1 MWTGAYIIISQMKNT
16 ETQVQEN
23 RPVKQ
28 WPVPVIAIIA
38 WLIPGA
44 GHWLRGKKDRAIAIF
59 CGVMFLFL
67 IGIFAGGTAL
77 INFKEAQLWYL
88 AQIFSGLPCLLSTPD
103 WAIGWP
109 MDNLPNWMP
118 EKLGLFFRNAVPYV
132 TMNIGSMGYGRGIDM
147 GQLYT
152 SCAGLLNLLC
162 IMDAIIPQHKPAE
175 QSNCDSKGENA

>member
-1 MWTGAYIIISQMKNT
+1 MKNT

-23 RPVKQ
+23 TPVKQ

-59 CGVMFLFL
+59 CGIMFLFL
-67 IGIFAGGTAL
+67 VGIFAGGTAL
-77 INFKEAQLWYL
+77 INYKQAQLWYL
-88 AQIFSGLPCLLSTPD
+88 AQIFCGLPSLIMTSTQD
-103 WAIGWP
+103 
-109 MDNLPNWMP
+109 
-118 EKLGLFFRNAVPYV
+118 
-132 TMNIGSMGYGRGIDM
+132 MGYGRGIDM

-162 IMDAIIPQHKPAE
+162 IMDAIIPQHKAAD
-175 QSNCDSKGENA
+175 NCNCEIKGENA